1 MSRFVI
7 YRDFQRVKRRLEKM
21 SEHLRDSLQTTTS
34 ELWVA
39 IDEEVYERKQAPP
52 LFQMLLDERTQLIS
66 QAVRTGIDGLRDE
79 LLSLI
84 EPVVTPPPEPVAQL
98 TEGWQKWDESVESQ
112 LEEAK
117 RKHDALEATVFQVAG
132 SAQEASVHL
141 N

>member
-1 MSRFVI
+1 
-7 YRDFQRVKRRLEKM
+7 M

-84 EPVVTPPPEPVAQL
+84 EPAVTPPPEPAAHL
-98 TEGWQKWDESVESQ
+98 TEGWQKWRESIESK
-112 LEEAK
+112 LE
-117 RKHDALEATVFQVAG
+117 QVQHRA
-132 SAQEASVHL
+132 
-141 N
+141 